1 MKLLIFQLIKT
12 KPKIHLFSSSAQNI
26 NCQVFR
32 SKIFWNPLFSSPC
45 RNDASEKRKKGKK
58 KKTNS
63 SSNID
68 PTLFAN
74 SCTRFD
80 WVRFATRKKK
90 NRKKKER
97 EGKRNLTGRGGRR
110 DTVYFYRSPSAG
122 IFLFDG
128 KYSWRRTVHA
138 RFVTARILPTALKSL
153 DKFYDVSLRAFFSLF
168 SLNQKKDAASIAVST
183 YLQPRKFL
191 ILIRNYHACV
201 CKN

>member
-1 MKLLIFQLIKT
+1 MTL
-12 KPKIHLFSSSAQNI
+12 P
-26 NCQVFR
+26 
-32 SKIFWNPLFSSPC
+32 
-45 RNDASEKRKKGKK
+45 KKGKKEK

-90 NRKKKER
+90 KKIEKKER

-153 DKFYDVSLRAFFSLF
+153 DKFYDVSLRAFFPFFRQIRKRRSRLDCRIYVF
-168 SLNQKKDAASIAVST
+168 TASEISNPD
-183 YLQPRKFL
+183 YKLSRL
-191 ILIRNYHACV
+191 RM
-201 CKN
+201 